1 MGNKWTDVTLQGCSP
16 IHTKKFQ
23 AASKLYKV
31 PDDCTA
37 QNWIAVSTVNAP
49 KVYTTV
55 QTFDCKLDSIALL
68 LKKDQREAIQSG
80 IVTSSSYIV

>member
-1 MGNKWTDVTLQGCSP
+1 MGNKWTDVTLQGCPP

-31 PDDCTA
+31 LDDSTA
-37 QNWIAVSTVNAP
+37 QNWIAVSNVNAP

-55 QTFDCKLDSIALL
+55 FDSIALL
-68 LKKDQREAIQSG
+68 LKKDQREAVQSG